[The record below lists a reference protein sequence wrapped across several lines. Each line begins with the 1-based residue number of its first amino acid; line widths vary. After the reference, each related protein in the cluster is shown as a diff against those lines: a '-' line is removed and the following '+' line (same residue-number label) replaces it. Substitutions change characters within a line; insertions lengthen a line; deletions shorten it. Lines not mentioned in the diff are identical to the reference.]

1 MDKRREIFG
10 IAVVVGVSICFAFS
24 NTLAGLSYRSGA
36 DPFSLSTVRF
46 FLPSLILIG
55 ILFAAGKPIL
65 LPRRDGMIGIV
76 LGIVTAIYAWSFLSA
91 IEVLPVSLAVL
102 IFFLFPL
109 FTSLIV
115 AIFGWGRLTRATV
128 IAGLV
133 AFGGLA
139 LALGVTWSSL
149 ELTGVVFGLI
159 AAFGIAI
166 VSVVSSRVMRN
177 SDHRQV
183 ALYIAATAA
192 VTFVVIALVRGE
204 FLMPQT
210 TTGWWAF
217 AGTNILFAAAM
228 IGFFVGIAM
237 IGPVKTTLFSYL
249 EPLVTIAAAFM
260 LLGQRLEAGQLLG
273 ALVVIS
279 ALLYAGW
286 SGLRQ
291 QRSGPAET
299 RSN

>member
-1 MDKRREIFG
+1 MDKRREILG
-10 IAVVVGVSICFAFS
+10 IAIVVGVSICFAFS

-36 DPFSLSTVRF
+36 DPFSVSTVRF
-46 FLPSLILIG
+46 VLPSLILIG
-55 ILFAAGKPIL
+55 ILFTAGKPIL
-65 LPRRDGMIGIV
+65 LPRREGLIGV
-76 LGIVTAIYAWSFLSA
+76 ALGLVTAIYAWSLLSA
-91 IEVLPVSLAVL
+91 IEVLPVPLAVL

-115 AIFGWGRLTRATV
+115 AIFGWERLTRVTV

-139 LALGVTWSSL
+139 LTLGVRWSGL
-149 ELTGVVFGLI
+149 ELAGILFGLI
-159 AAFGIAI
+159 AASGLAI
-166 VSVVSSRVMRN
+166 VSVVSSRIMKQ

-183 ALYIAATAA
+183 TLYLVATAA
-192 VTFVVIALVRGE
+192 ITMAIIALLRGE
-204 FLMPQT
+204 FLLPET

-228 IGFFVGIAM
+228 IGFFVGISM

-249 EPLVTIAAAFM
+249 EPLVTIAAAFL
-260 LLGQRLEAGQLLG
+260 LLGQRLDALQMLG
-273 ALVVIS
+273 ALVVIL

-286 SGLRQ
+286 FGLR
-291 QRSGPAET
+291 RERVNPTE
-299 RSN
+299 RRD